1 MIKIDI
7 FKENHRFSEQTP
19 HPDPRSVVGAANLA
33 AGRRR
38 KQPREQNRLPA
49 VCELVVLAEQEVK
62 MANLN
67 VFYQGPDLNGAL
79 GYCYFDNTF
88 SAGPFQL
95 GGERMS
101 ASPSAVAWAG
111 GLNVFHQGPG
121 DNGQLWYARAAS
133 IVPTVWSEE
142 DKVVPNLAL
151 TDSPSAVVYNGL
163 LYVFHQ
169 GGGNEERYL
178 VFDGTNWGGDT
189 LIPNVDMS
197 GSPSA
202 VLWAGGI
209 SVFHQG
215 NGDDQSLWYSYFD
228 GTNWYGDTLVPN
240 LGLSGSPSTVVYNG
254 NLYVF
259 HQGEGNDG
267 QLWYSS
273 NDGTNWTADTPVQ
286 NLGMSG
292 SPSAVLWAGGISV
305 FHAGGANGSLWY
317 SYFDGTNW
325 YPDTQVQNAAGEFVT
340 MSESPSAVVF

>member
-169 GGGNEERYL
+169 GGGNEGALRYL
-178 VFDGTNWGGDT
+178 VFDGVNWSGDT
-189 LIPNVDMS
+189 VIPNVGMS
-197 GSPSA
+197 GSPEA

-209 SVFHQG
+209 TVFHQG
-215 NGDDQSLWYSYFD
+215 FGD
-228 GTNWYGDTLVPN
+228 
-240 LGLSGSPSTVVYNG
+240 
-254 NLYVF
+254 
-259 HQGEGNDG
+259 
-267 QLWYSS
+267 
-273 NDGTNWTADTPVQ
+273 
-286 NLGMSG
+286 
-292 SPSAVLWAGGISV
+292 
-305 FHAGGANGSLWY
+305 NGSLWY
-317 SYFDGTNW
+317 TYSPDGANW
-325 YPDTQVQNAAGEFVT
+325 GEDTLVQNVGMT
-340 MSESPSAVVF
+340 DSPSAVVF